1 MSDKT
6 KNALFTLVKSCAS
19 ALLVF
24 LSSMI
29 GNFFGG
35 DSSVAVALGSS
46 VATSIMLS

>member
-1 MSDKT
+1 MNEKT
-6 KNALFTLVKSCAS
+6 KSALLILCKSCAS

-35 DSSVAVALGSS
+35 NSDIAVALGSS
-46 VATSIMLS
+46 IATSIVLS

>member
-1 MSDKT
+1 MNDKT
-6 KNALFTLVKSCAS
+6 KTALFTLFKSCAS